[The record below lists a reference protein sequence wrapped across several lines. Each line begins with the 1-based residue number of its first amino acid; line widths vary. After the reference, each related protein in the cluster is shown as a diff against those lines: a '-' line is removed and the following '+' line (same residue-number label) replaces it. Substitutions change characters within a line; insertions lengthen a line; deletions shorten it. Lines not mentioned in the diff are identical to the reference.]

1 MGIPNL
7 YTLLRPYAHP
17 MVFPTSESTT
27 AESTAAPEYPAEVQP
42 HLYIDGPALAYH
54 IYNTSLA
61 ENYYD
66 NLGRV
71 RRNPFDA
78 VIEYDQFVGGIGQF
92 LEKLEGVGFSM
103 CVKYSI

>member
-17 MVFPTSESTT
+17 INFPTSEST
-27 AESTAAPEYPAEVQP
+27 AAIQP
-42 HLYIDGPALAYH
+42 HPENLYIDGPALAYH

-78 VIEYDQFVGGIGQF
+78 VVEYDQFVGGIGRF
-92 LEKLEGVGFSM
+92 LQKLEEVGFSM
-103 CVKYSI
+103 

>member
-17 MVFPTSESTT
+17 IIFPISES
-27 AESTAAPEYPAEVQP
+27 AEYPVQTQP
-42 HLYIDGPALAYH
+42 HQQNLYIDGPALAYH

-78 VIEYDQFVGGIGQF
+78 VVEYDQFVSGIGRF
-92 LEKLEGVGFSM
+92 LENLEDVGFSM
-103 CVKYSI
+103 WVEPSI